1 MYMIN
6 KLFGLIK
13 KYEYFV
19 LVFLILMMP
28 LLIKLNGEVNFI
40 YILLTSNYI
49 TLIINVCYFVIMY
62 KKIQV
67 INCLRYYLIPRVGLK
82 TAKKAIHLF
91 ATICTLIF
99 TVILYSFLLALY
111 GCNNTNILLIVLL
124 IFNTILYLIETNF
137 IFLQF
142 NRKSNVLFI
151 IIPIIINFV
160 YHYVFF
166 IY

>member
-1 MYMIN
+1 MYMTN

-13 KYEYFV
+13 KYEFFI
-19 LVFLILMMP
+19 LMFLILIMP
-28 LLIKLNGEVNFI
+28 LLIKLNEKVNFI

-62 KKIQV
+62 KKIQI
-67 INCLRYYLIPRVGLK
+67 INCLKYYIISRMGLK
-82 TAKKAIHLF
+82 TARKSIHLF
-91 ATICTLIF
+91 ASICTLIF
-99 TVILYSFLLALY
+99 SLTLYNFLLSIY
-111 GCNNTNILLIVLL
+111 GCNNTNIFLIVLL
-124 IFNTILYLIETNF
+124 IINTILYLIETNF

-142 NRKSNVLFI
+142 NRKSNVLFVV
-151 IIPIIINFV
+151 IPIIINFV

>member
-6 KLFGLIK
+6 KFWAIIK
-13 KYEYFV
+13 KYEY
-19 LVFLILMMP
+19 LILMFLILIMP
-28 LLIKLNGEVNFI
+28 LLIRLNEDVNFI
-40 YILLTSNYI
+40 YILLTSHYI

-67 INCLRYYLIPRVGLK
+67 INCLRYYLISRVGLK
-82 TAKKAIHLF
+82 TAKTAIHLF
-91 ATICTLIF
+91 ATMYTLIF
-99 TVILYSFLLALY
+99 TVILYSFLLAIY
-111 GCNNTNILLIVLL
+111 GCNNTNMLLIVLL